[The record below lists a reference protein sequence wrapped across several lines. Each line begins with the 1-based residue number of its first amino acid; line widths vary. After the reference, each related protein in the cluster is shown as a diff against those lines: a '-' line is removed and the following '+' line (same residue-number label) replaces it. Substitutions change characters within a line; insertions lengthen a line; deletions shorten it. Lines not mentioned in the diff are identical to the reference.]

1 MSIPQRSSSATG
13 RASDDGAP
21 LSPLLILQ
29 ARAEA
34 RAILYAACEFD
45 LEQAVAP
52 LTRYTLARGII
63 DEIGA
68 EGARAIIRTA
78 FAGVAEL

>member
-21 LSPLLILQ
+21 LSPLLVLQ
-29 ARAEA
+29 VRAEA
-34 RAILYAACEFD
+34 RAILFAACEFD
-45 LEQAVAP
+45 LERAVVP
-52 LTRYTLARGII
+52 LMRYALASGVV

-68 EGARAIIRTA
+68 ERAYAIIRIA
-78 FAGVAEL
+78 FAEVAEL